1 MVSGRFTERKPMD
14 ERQINKAIGY
24 AIVIIIGY
32 HIVGVFIPMLTWGVV
47 VVIVIRI
54 IQFSQNN
61 KH

>member
-1 MVSGRFTERKPMD
+1 MD